1 MIVIVQD
8 ANILIDLERCDLLGV
23 FLGLDEYEHHTTDF
37 VLSELPPVISETLR
51 CNQVEIRGFTP
62 REVAELLIFKEQQP
76 AGLSLADCSVF
87 SMRCISERYFLR
99 GTASCARVRK
109 TPVFKC
115 MAFSGCW
122 IRSCQPAWLSVSPWL
137 QLWRC

>member
-8 ANILIDLERCDLLGV
+8 ANILIDLERCALLGV

-37 VLSELPPVISETLR
+37 VLSELPPVLSETLR
-51 CNQVEIRGFTP
+51 CNQVEIRGSTP
-62 REVAELLIFKEQQP
+62 REVAELLAFKERQP

-87 SMRCISERYFLR
+87 RYALHQRAVLLTGDSKLR
-99 GTASCARVRK
+99 SCAEDAGVQ
-109 TPVFKC
+109 VHGILWVLDQI
-115 MAFSGCW
+115 MSA
-122 IRSCQPAWLSVSPWL
+122 AWLSVSPWL